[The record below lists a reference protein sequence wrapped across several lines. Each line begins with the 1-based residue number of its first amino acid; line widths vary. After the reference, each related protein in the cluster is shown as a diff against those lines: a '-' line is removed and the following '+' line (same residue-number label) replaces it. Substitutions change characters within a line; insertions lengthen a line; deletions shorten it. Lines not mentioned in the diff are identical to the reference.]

1 MPRTMQLGCQ
11 VTVVTMATLP
21 PWREQQPQLP
31 LQTSGGVAM
40 VGLCPGHLAVHPLG
54 LWFSLGSQGSGCG
67 IEAQAAGPG
76 ATTAQAGTW
85 DLAPSLLH

>member
-1 MPRTMQLGCQ
+1 
-11 VTVVTMATLP
+11 
-21 PWREQQPQLP
+21 
-31 LQTSGGVAM
+31 M
-40 VGLCPGHLAVHPLG
+40 VGLCSGHLAVHPLG